1 MFFFFSFFRSWICRT
16 QSTTRDLELAPK
28 PSGSGGSVGSGSRG
42 SNVDLGAFSNGSTGG
57 ADSPTNSG
65 AAAAASSAPPAH
77 PSRDILEEVL
87 SKPGPYPMVRKWN
100 KTKTNYFLKGNLSYC
115 IFKMKK
121 LLACW
126 LSSQAKESHLHDN
139 QLKLKKKKKI

>member
-1 MFFFFSFFRSWICRT
+1 MYPVVKCRKNVVVWSFEDFFFYDFVINFSFFPRCFFFIFSFFRSWIRRI

-42 SNVDLGAFSNGSTGG
+42 SNTDLGAFSNGSTGG

-65 AAAAASSAPPAH
+65 GAAAASSAPPAH

-87 SKPGPYPMVRKWN
+87 SKPGPYPMVRK
-100 KTKTNYFLKGNLSYC
+100 
-115 IFKMKK
+115 
-121 LLACW
+121 
-126 LSSQAKESHLHDN
+126 
-139 QLKLKKKKKI
+139 